1 MSRDT
6 QNTRVL
12 KINRIE
18 LRCII
23 LRHFG
28 NQRKF
33 SDNYQ
38 LNYETLRTYLSG
50 KNMPKID
57 MIIVKII
64 EDMGYNPDGSRIL
77 PEVSPKIKL

>member
-6 QNTRVL
+6 KKAPAI

-28 NQRKF
+28 NQRRF
-33 SDNYQ
+33 CETYQ
-38 LNYETLRTYLSG
+38 LNYSTLRTYLPG

-57 MIIVKII
+57 RIIVKIMA
-64 EDMGYNPDGSRIL
+64 DLGYNPNGSQIL
-77 PEVSPKIKL
+77 PEVSSEIKL